1 MLCEA
6 HEVLCLACKRNAAIR
21 QVAIKQRSDADG
33 VACGDEVPGFAIVK
47 HERELRIQL
56 FKHGTAAAEFRNR
69 IRFETNTSP
78 SIFRAQGGIRI
89 TRRCR

>member
-56 FKHGTAAAEFRNR
+56 FKHGKAVFMVQRQQNFAIGFALKRILLLQFFAHRAE
-69 IRFETNTSP
+69 
-78 SIFRAQGGIRI
+78 SI
-89 TRRCR
+89 